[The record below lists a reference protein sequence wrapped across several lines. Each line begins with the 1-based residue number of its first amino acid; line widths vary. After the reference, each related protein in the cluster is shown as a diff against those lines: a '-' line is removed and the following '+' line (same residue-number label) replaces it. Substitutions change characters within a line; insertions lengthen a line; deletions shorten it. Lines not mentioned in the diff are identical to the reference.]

1 MRKKYRSHVGVVLD
15 ILRAIDEEGG
25 ANISRIMLKAN
36 IPYDRLRFYLEKL
49 VKEGYIAVEQDDE
62 GRIIYKLTEKG
73 VKVLGELIFLKK
85 FFESMGLPL

>member
-1 MRKKYRSHVGVVLD
+1 MRRKYRSHVGVLLD

-36 IPYDRLRFYLEKL
+36 LPYDRLKFYLEKL
-49 VKEGYIAVEQDDE
+49 VKEGYIVTEQDDE